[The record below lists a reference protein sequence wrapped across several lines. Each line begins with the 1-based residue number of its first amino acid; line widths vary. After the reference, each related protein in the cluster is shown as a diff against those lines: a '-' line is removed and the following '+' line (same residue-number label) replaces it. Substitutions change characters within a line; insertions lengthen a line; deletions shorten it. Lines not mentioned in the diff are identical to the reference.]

1 MSYGA
6 AAASTSIESFGHETP
21 GRAPARPVTLVT
33 ARTGAGEL
41 AVEVAGRGHPVVLVH
56 GWGVDRRM
64 WAHQAAAFRR
74 HFTTITYDRR
84 GCGESTALADHAL
97 ELEDLDAILDELKL
111 KSAGIV
117 GMSQGG
123 RVAMRYALSR
133 PSRVTGLVVQGA
145 PLDDAPAPLAGDAS
159 VLPIARLTDLLRRGD
174 RTTLARELSQHPLM
188 NAGERRTQAQAEI
201 DAMLKDYRG
210 EDLLRFS
217 AQPAEVDPLRAADLA
232 AIQAPTL
239 VITGS
244 NELLWLRRIA
254 DRIARNIYGARRRV
268 IRGGGHFVNMTHIGD
283 YNRCVVEFLVNT
295 TRPWS
300 ERALGSV

>member
-6 AAASTSIESFGHETP
+6 TASTDEGFGPEST
-21 GRAPARPVTLVT
+21 GRAAARPVTYVPV
-33 ARTGAGEL
+33 RSGAGEL
-41 AVEVAGRGHPVVLVH
+41 ALEVAGRGNPVVLIH

-64 WAHQAAAFRR
+64 WAHQVSAFRR
-74 HFTTITYDRR
+74 HFTTVSFDRR
-84 GCGESTALADHAL
+84 GCGQTTAPADPRL
-97 ELEDLDAILDELKL
+97 ELEDLDTILDELKL
-111 KSAGIV
+111 KAAGIV

-123 RVAMRYALSR
+123 RIAMRYALTR
-133 PSRVTGLVVQGA
+133 PSRVTGLVLQGA
-145 PLDDAPAPLAGDAS
+145 PLDDTPLPLAGDPS
-159 VLPIARLTDLLRRGD
+159 LLPLARLAELLRRGD
-174 RTTLARELSQHPLM
+174 RASLARELTQHPLM
-188 NAGERRTQAQAEI
+188 NAGSRRSQAQAEI
-201 DAMLKDYRG
+201 DAMLQDYRG
-210 EDLLRFS
+210 EDLLRFV
-217 AQPAEVDPLRAADLA
+217 AAPAESDPLLAADLA

-254 DRIARNIYGARRRV
+254 DRIGRNIYGARRRV

>member
-6 AAASTSIESFGHETP
+6 AATATINESFGHESP
-21 GRAPARPVTLVT
+21 GRAPPRPVTFVS

-41 AVEVAGRGHPVVLVH
+41 AVEVAGRGNPVVLVH

-74 HFTTITYDRR
+74 HFTTVTYDRR
-84 GCGESTALADHAL
+84 GCGQSTAPADHAL
-97 ELEDLDAILDELKL
+97 ELEDIDAILDELKL
-111 KSAGIV
+111 KTAGFV

-123 RVAMRYALSR
+123 RVAMRYAMTR
-133 PSRVTGLVVQGA
+133 PARVTGLVLQGA
-145 PLDDAPAPLAGDAS
+145 PLDDAPAPLAADAS

-174 RTTLARELSQHPLM
+174 RAGLARELSQHPLM

-210 EDLLRFS
+210 EDLLKFS
-217 AQPAEVDPLRAADLA
+217 TSLAEIDPLRAADLA
-232 AIQAPTL
+232 VIQAPTL

-244 NELLWLRRIA
+244 NELLWLRRTA

>member
-6 AAASTSIESFGHETP
+6 TATVSEGLGQENA
-21 GRAPARPVTLVT
+21 GRSQARPVSYVSV
-33 ARTGAGEL
+33 RTGAGEL
-41 AVEVAGRGHPVVLVH
+41 AVEVCGRGNPVVLVH

-64 WAHQAAAFRR
+64 WTHQVAAFRR
-74 HFTTITYDRR
+74 HFTTVSYDRR
-84 GCGESTALADHAL
+84 GCGQTTAPSDHAL
-97 ELEDLDAILDELKL
+97 ELEDIDAILDELKL
-111 KSAGIV
+111 KATGIV

-123 RVAMRYALSR
+123 RVAMRYAMTR
-133 PSRVTGLVVQGA
+133 PTRVTGLVLQGA
-145 PLDDAPAPLAGDAS
+145 PLDDTPLPLAADTS
-159 VLPIARLTDLLRRGD
+159 VLPLARLSDLLRRGD

-210 EDLLRFS
+210 EDLLRFT
-217 AQPAEVDPLRAADLA
+217 ATPAETDPLRAADLA
-232 AIQAPTL
+232 AIHAPTL

-244 NELLWLRRIA
+244 NEILWLRRIA
-254 DRIARNIYGARRRV
+254 DRIARNIHGARRRV
-268 IRGGGHFVNMTHIGD
+268 IRGGGHFVNMTHIAD